1 MLTTTVAPLAFEK
14 MMVSCIIAFVSIG
27 LIGQA
32 VPYLQRRYRFNN
44 FWAWI
49 IAILTYVVVI
59 ALQGFFLVS
68 ERLAPF
74 AKQYDWLFILM
85 GVGVFQGTCRVN
97 RPTMPLFSRPAAPD
111 PGSASPCRSVPSY
124 ASDLTSAPGF
134 SPWLVCTAHG
144 AAPGSD
150 GPVLDAAQ
158 PV

>member
-49 IAILTYVVVI
+49 IAILTFVVVI

-85 GVGVFQGTCRVN
+85 GVAAMTVFGTVC
-97 RPTMPLFSRPAAPD
+97 LFILF
-111 PGSASPCRSVPSY
+111 GGKG
-124 ASDLTSAPGF
+124 SDLMKLFKRRS
-134 SPWLVCTAHG
+134 
-144 AAPGSD
+144 
-150 GPVLDAAQ
+150 
-158 PV
+158 